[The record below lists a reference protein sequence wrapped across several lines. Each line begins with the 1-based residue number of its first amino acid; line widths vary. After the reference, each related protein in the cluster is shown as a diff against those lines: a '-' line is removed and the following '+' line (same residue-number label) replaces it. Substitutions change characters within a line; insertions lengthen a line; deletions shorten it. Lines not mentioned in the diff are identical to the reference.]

1 MSNVELGQED
11 VYEVDLTTL
20 VYGGDAMGRLPDGR
34 AVFVPFALPGEK
46 VRLHLIEQK
55 RGFAKAELL
64 EVIEP
69 SPKRILPRCLHF
81 GICGGCDYQQLSY
94 EDQLQAKTDILRDQ
108 LERIAKIENPPI
120 QPMVGSPSPWYYRN
134 TIQFHLTPD
143 GKLGYYEADI
153 PRVFAI
159 HECHLP
165 EAAINDTWP
174 RLEVEPVPGLE
185 RVELRADASGEV
197 MMVLESSTP
206 ETPEFEVD
214 LPLSAVHLS
223 PEGPVVMAGDDHI
236 VQEVLGRPFYVS
248 APSFF
253 QVNTPMAEAMVQHLL
268 ENLDLSPEMALMDLY
283 SGVGLFS
290 AFLAPKV
297 GRLVA
302 VEVSPYAVQDF
313 ATNLQEFDNVE
324 IYEGPAEDVLPAL
337 DAKPDIVVVDPPRAG
352 LERAALDAL
361 VKMAPETLAY
371 ISCDQATL
379 ARDAKRLIQAGYR
392 LEKITPFDLF
402 PQTYHIE
409 SISFFKRIKGMQP
422 AAQSE
427 PKRKPKGKPKRK

>member
-1 MSNVELGQED
+1 MSNVSLDQED
-11 VYEVDLTTL
+11 VYEVELTTL

-69 SPKRILPRCLHF
+69 SPKRIVPRCLHF

-94 EDQLQAKTDILRDQ
+94 EDQLQVKTDILRDQ
-108 LERIAKIENPPI
+108 LERIAKIENSPV
-120 QPMVGSPSPWYYRN
+120 QAMVPSPSPWYYRN

-143 GKLGYYEADI
+143 GKLGYFESDI

-159 HECHLP
+159 SECHLP
-165 EAAINDTWP
+165 EAAINDIWP

-197 MMVLESSTP
+197 LMTLESSTP

-223 PEGPVVMAGDDHI
+223 PEGPVVLAGDDHT
-236 VQEVLGRPFYVS
+236 VLEVLGRPFYVS

-253 QVNTPMAEAMVQHLL
+253 QVNTPMAAAMVQHLL
-268 ENLDLSPEMALMDLY
+268 ENLPLSPQTVLMDVY
-283 SGVGLFS
+283 AGVGLFS

-302 VEVSPYAVQDF
+302 MEISPYAVEDF

-324 IYEGPAEDVLPAL
+324 IYEGPAEHILPSLEVQPDV
-337 DAKPDIVVVDPPRAG
+337 VVVDPPRAG

-361 VKMAPETLAY
+361 VKMAPAMLCY

-379 ARDAKRLIQAGYR
+379 ARDAKRLIQAGYH
-392 LEKITPFDLF
+392 LEQITPFDLF

-409 SISFFKRIKGMQP
+409 SISFFKRTKGM
-422 AAQSE
+422 
-427 PKRKPKGKPKRK
+427 KPEGQQKSKGKPRGELKR

>member
-1 MSNVELGQED
+1 MSDVELDRED
-11 VYEVDLTTL
+11 IFEVELTTL

-55 RGFAKAELL
+55 RNFARAELL

-69 SPKRILPRCLHF
+69 SPHRIEPRCLHF

-94 EDQLQAKTDILRDQ
+94 EDQLEVKTGILRDQ
-108 LERIAKIENPPI
+108 LQRIAGIENPPLK
-120 QPMVGSPSPWYYRN
+120 PMVPSPSPWYYRN

-143 GKLGYYEADI
+143 GKLGYFESDI
-153 PRVFAI
+153 PRVFGI
-159 HECHLP
+159 SECHLP
-165 EAAINDTWP
+165 EAAINDIWP
-174 RLEVEPVPGLE
+174 RLEVETLPGLE
-185 RVELRADASGEV
+185 RIELRADSSGEV
-197 MMVLESSTP
+197 LMVLESATP

-214 LPLSAVHLS
+214 LPLSAVHVS
-223 PEGPVVMAGDDHI
+223 PEGLVVMAGDDHVI
-236 VQEVLGRPFYVS
+236 QEVLGRPFYVS

-253 QVNTPMAEAMVQHLL
+253 QVNTPMAAAMVQHLL
-268 ENLDLSPEMALMDLY
+268 DNLALTPQTVLMDLY
-283 SGVGLFS
+283 AGVGLFS
-290 AFLAPKV
+290 AFLAGKV
-297 GRLVA
+297 GRVVA

-324 IYEGPAEDVLPAL
+324 IYEGPAEDVLPSL
-337 DAKPDIVVVDPPRAG
+337 EAKPEIVVVDPPRAG

-361 VKMAPETLAY
+361 VQLAPATIAY

-379 ARDAKRLIQAGYR
+379 ARDAKRLIQAGFE
-392 LEKITPFDLF
+392 LAQITPFDLF

-409 SISFFKRIKGMQP
+409 SISFFRRMKGKIPAPRQP
-422 AAQSE
+422 S
-427 PKRKPKGKPKRK
+427 KGKPRGKPKR